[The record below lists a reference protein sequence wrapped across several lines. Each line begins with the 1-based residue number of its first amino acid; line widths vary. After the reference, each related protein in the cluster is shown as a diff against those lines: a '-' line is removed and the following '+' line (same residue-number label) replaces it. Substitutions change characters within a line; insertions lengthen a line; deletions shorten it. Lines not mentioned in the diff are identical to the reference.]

1 MRPGPAEP
9 GVHEPARQRVRR
21 DPRHG
26 PHLDHDARRRRHGE
40 RRDPRRRGRHPA
52 RCPRP
57 RLRPVLHHQGRRRRD
72 GTRAR
77 GEPRGGRGSWRA
89 DRGRERARC
98 REHLPRHAADRRGG
112 HAPGAGVG
120 LGLRPHGPSRIEP
133 GGAMGAE
140 ESVAAVPVETGGRAQ
155 LARRAGVVSAAVLVS
170 RVLGLVREQV
180 FAVFFG
186 AGRELDAFI
195 TAFRIPN
202 LLRDLFAEGALSAA
216 FVTTFTWRLEHE
228 GEAAAWRLANLVVN
242 ALAIVVGAITLVGI
256 WVAPA
261 LVTAIAP
268 GFADIPGKVELTVT
282 LTRIMFPFLLL
293 VALAA
298 VAMGIL
304 NTRHIFGVPAAA
316 SAFFN
321 LGSIA
326 GGLGCTAWLAPGYL
340 SGVLGRGPA
349 PAPGL
354 VTRAM
359 TGMAIGTLA
368 GGLLQLLVQ
377 VPSLWRVGF
386 RYRPLLAL
394 RDPGLRQVARL
405 MGPATIGAAAVQVN
419 VFVNNNFA
427 SYLGNGPVSW
437 LNVAFRFMQLP
448 IGLFGV
454 AIGTVTLPLVSR
466 HGARGDTPAFRAT
479 VGQALELVALL
490 CLPAAAGLALMG
502 VPVIGLIY
510 EHGRFASRDTA
521 AAAQALAGYALG
533 LAGYA
538 GIKVLAP
545 AFYALGD
552 ARTPMLVSVLSM
564 VTNYALNWL
573 FVRRLGFGHVG
584 LALATS
590 AVALGNFGLLFVVL
604 RRRVGGF
611 GQAVATARIALATT
625 VMVAVAWGVDAALVG
640 ALPAGRTAHHALRLA
655 GVVPVAVAVFWAACR
670 ALGVAVPGLRR
681 RA

>member
-1 MRPGPAEP
+1 
-9 GVHEPARQRVRR
+9 
-21 DPRHG
+21 
-26 PHLDHDARRRRHGE
+26 
-40 RRDPRRRGRHPA
+40 
-52 RCPRP
+52 
-57 RLRPVLHHQGRRRRD
+57 
-72 GTRAR
+72 
-77 GEPRGGRGSWRA
+77 
-89 DRGRERARC
+89 
-98 REHLPRHAADRRGG
+98 
-112 HAPGAGVG
+112 
-120 LGLRPHGPSRIEP
+120 
-133 GGAMGAE
+133 MGAE
-140 ESVAAVPVETGGRAQ
+140 ESAAAAPVEMGGRAQ
-155 LARRAGVVSAAVLVS
+155 LARRAGVVSVAVLAS
-170 RVLGLVREQV
+170 RILGLVREQA

-186 AGRELDAFI
+186 AGRELDAFVA
-195 TAFRIPN
+195 AFRIPN

-216 FVTTFTWRLEHE
+216 FVTTFTWRLEHR

-242 ALAIVVGAITLVGI
+242 TLAIVVGTITLAGI
-256 WVAPA
+256 WFAPA
-261 LVTAIAP
+261 LVAAIAP
-268 GFADIPGKVELTVT
+268 GFADIPGKVELTVE

-304 NTRHIFGVPAAA
+304 NTRHVFGVPAAA

-326 GGLGCTAWLAPGYL
+326 GGLGCAAWLAPGYL
-340 SGVLGRGPA
+340 SAVLHHGPA
-349 PAPGL
+349 PDPTL

-359 TGMAIGTLA
+359 TGMAIGTLV
-368 GGLLQLLVQ
+368 GGFLQLLVQ

-386 RYRPLLAL
+386 RYRPLLAV
-394 RDPGLRQVARL
+394 RDPGLRQVMRL
-405 MGPATIGAAAVQVN
+405 MAPATIGAAAVQVN
-419 VFVNNNFA
+419 VFVNSNFA
-427 SYLGNGPVSW
+427 SYLGNGPISW

-466 HGARGDTPAFRAT
+466 HGARGDTAAFRAT

-510 EHGRFASRDTA
+510 EHGRFTGPDTA
-521 AAAQALAGYALG
+521 AAARALAAYALG

-545 AFYALGD
+545 AFYALDD
-552 ARTPMLVSVLSM
+552 ARTPMLVSVLSIA
-564 VTNYALNWL
+564 TNLLLNWL

-590 AVALGNFGLLFVVL
+590 AVALGNFGILYVVL

-611 GQAVATARIALATT
+611 GHAAAAVRIALATA
-625 VMVAVAWGVDAALVG
+625 VMAAAAWALDAALVG
-640 ALPAGRTAHHALRLA
+640 VLPAAPTLRHALRLA
-655 GVVPVAVAVFWAACR
+655 AVIPLAVAVFWAACR

-681 RA
+681 LRRT